1 MYVEIISSY
10 EFMALK
16 FWSIQIPTTLFC
28 NNLTVSKLHLG
39 GGESGLK
46 MGQSTTEQ
54 AEHMDCENSS
64 QKHNTI
70 CEADI
75 LRYNT
80 VVRWLVFMLLI

>member
-1 MYVEIISSY
+1 
-10 EFMALK
+10 
-16 FWSIQIPTTLFC
+16 
-28 NNLTVSKLHLG
+28 LG